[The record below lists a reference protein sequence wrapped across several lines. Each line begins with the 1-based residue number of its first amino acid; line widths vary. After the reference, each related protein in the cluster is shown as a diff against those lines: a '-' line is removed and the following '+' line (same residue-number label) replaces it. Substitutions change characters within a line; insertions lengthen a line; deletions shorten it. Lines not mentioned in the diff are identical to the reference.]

1 MAVLAHRW
9 SMWSPRSTSRLMLPL
24 PCGLDPRSRSRA
36 EAPCWPSRRVE
47 LRGRNRRLQTQGK
60 PAAVPR
66 LVRRSMSAFPTP
78 VPRTRSAGTA
88 HRGRSDHRVRPW
100 AQPAPTPGGARR
112 PRRPFGRVSSYSY
125 TRLNITS
132 RVFIPSNRTRHSYCD
147 FPSNDVTSQT

>member
-36 EAPCWPSRRVE
+36 EAPCWPSRQVE
-47 LRGRNRRLQTQGK
+47 LRGRNHRVKTRGSA
-60 PAAVPR
+60 PAAPR
-66 LVRRSMSAFPTP
+66 LLRRSMSAFQTP
-78 VPRTRSAGTA
+78 VPPSRSAGTVPL
-88 HRGRSDHRVRPW
+88 GRSDHRVRPW
-100 AQPAPTPGGARR
+100 AQPVPAPGGARR

-132 RVFIPSNRTRHSYCD
+132 RVFIPSIRARHSYCD
-147 FPSNDVTSQT
+147 FPSNDVTGQT